1 MDQLL
6 QLDLHELEFIPL
18 RASTYL
24 PLPKEIVSKKAV
36 VNIQNKDDL
45 CFLWAVIAGIYG
57 DPKDRDAKRVAHYRQ
72 WEHEF
77 NLTGIAMP
85 MALKD
90 ISRFERMNNISVSV
104 YGYNEWQEDEEKE
117 KGFAHCSSRRC

>member
-1 MDQLL
+1 M
-6 QLDLHELEFIPL
+6 
-18 RASTYL
+18 
-24 PLPKEIVSKKAV
+24 SKKAV

-57 DPKDRDAKRVAHYRQ
+57 DPEDGNPHRVAHYRQ
-72 WEHEF
+72 WEHKF

-90 ISRFERMNNISVSV
+90 IPRFERMNNISVSA
-104 YGYNEWQEDEEKE
+104 YGYNEGQEDEEKDN
-117 KGFAHCSSRRC
+117 GFVYRVVPIASRAGVKREAC

>member
-1 MDQLL
+1 MG
-6 QLDLHELEFIPL
+6 IG
-18 RASTYL
+18 STATTRSSCVRVYSITRVNISATT
-24 PLPKEIVSKKAV
+24 KEIASKKAV

-45 CFLWAVIAGIYG
+45 CFLWAVIAGIHG
-57 DPKDRDAKRVAHYRQ
+57 NSDPEGCNPQPVAHYQQ

-90 ISRFERMNNISVSV
+90 IPRFERMNN
-104 YGYNEWQEDEEKE
+104 E
-117 KGFAHCSSRRC
+117 